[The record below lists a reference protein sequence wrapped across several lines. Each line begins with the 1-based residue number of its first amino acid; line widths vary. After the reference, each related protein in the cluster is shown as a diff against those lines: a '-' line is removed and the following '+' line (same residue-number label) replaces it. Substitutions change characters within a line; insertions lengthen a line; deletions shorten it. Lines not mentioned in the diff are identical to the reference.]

1 MYISVMI
8 EREIVEY
15 IKHWNWFPTFYR
27 SPTSGWVYGN
37 RCMLSSYHS
46 SSGSPRQASDVQKVY
61 GGHPSIECP
70 HAVKSQR
77 RNFRFTS
84 LTPDKIDFVQ
94 HYNTSFLEG
103 NLIRV
108 LKLRGYLFSIIGI
121 NDGEKC
127 AQTDVT
133 LNAQHSTT
141 QRLGMQ
147 AEMEL

>member
-1 MYISVMI
+1 M
-8 EREIVEY
+8 
-15 IKHWNWFPTFYR
+15 
-27 SPTSGWVYGN
+27 
-37 RCMLSSYHS
+37 
-46 SSGSPRQASDVQKVY
+46 
-61 GGHPSIECP
+61 
-70 HAVKSQR
+70 
-77 RNFRFTS
+77 
-84 LTPDKIDFVQ
+84 Q

-147 AEMEL
+147 VEMDNFDFGIYFVQLISDQIGIVTGTLVH